1 MTYPSPE
8 DRFSF
13 YQYRDEIIE
22 LIKAHFPIFET
33 VAFQPSRG
41 GVDISYADV
50 AVPAFLMS
58 FADPRI
64 LAPGMER
71 DTDIGYFLNVDIN
84 VEGYA
89 LLPRYAEDE
98 DINPRDLNMALAS
111 CQAGTN
117 LAALINSKAGGWA
130 CGPAVVDSVVYG
142 VDDRYHTCK
151 LEWHHRATVGRHDD
165 DPFVFKEG
173 WVSFND
179 QDNELILKL

>member
-1 MTYPSPE
+1 MTYPSPA

-13 YQYRDEIIE
+13 YQYRDEIIQ
-22 LIKAHFPIFET
+22 LIETHFPIFET

-58 FADPRI
+58 FADPTGI
-64 LAPGMER
+64 EALER
-71 DTDIGYFLNVDIN
+71 DTEIGYFLNLRIN
-84 VEGYA
+84 LEGYA

-130 CGPAVVDSVVYG
+130 CGPAYVDAVTYD
-142 VDDRYHTCK
+142 VDEKYHTCK
-151 LEWHHRATVGRHDD
+151 IEWHHRATVGRHDD
-165 DPFVFKEG
+165 EPFVFREG
-173 WVSFND
+173 WAVFND
-179 QDNELILKL
+179 QDNELILRV